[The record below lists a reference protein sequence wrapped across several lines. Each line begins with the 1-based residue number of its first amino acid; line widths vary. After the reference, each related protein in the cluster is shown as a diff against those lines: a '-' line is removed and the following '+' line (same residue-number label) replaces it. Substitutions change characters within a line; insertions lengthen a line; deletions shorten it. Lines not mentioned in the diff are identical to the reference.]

1 MLPVKSNKEQEPMS
15 KDPLPDVEITKS
27 NTSSTSNSER
37 DLIEQKPLRMSR
49 SPTKLGFKLTD
60 NTADNIDI
68 VSRVLFPLTFL
79 LFNIG
84 YWITYTFIEI

>member
-1 MLPVKSNKEQEPMS
+1 MLPVKSNKEQESMS
-15 KDPLPDVEITKS
+15 KDPLPDVEII
-27 NTSSTSNSER
+27 NNNRSSTSNSKR
-37 DLIEQKPLRMSR
+37 DLIEQKPPRMSR
-49 SPTKLGFKLTD
+49 SLTTRGLKLTD

-84 YWITYTFIEI
+84 YWVTYTLIEI

>member
-1 MLPVKSNKEQEPMS
+1 MLPVKSNKEQESMS
-15 KDPLPDVEITKS
+15 KDPLPDVEIINS
-27 NTSSTSNSER
+27 NKNSASNSKR
-37 DLIEQKPLRMSR
+37 DLIEQKPARMSR
-49 SPTKLGFKLTD
+49 TLTKLGLKLTD

-84 YWITYTFIEI
+84 YWVAYTFIEI